1 MLVLVEA
8 IEDPEAAPMYD
19 LNTSCSNCAC
29 LAAWTAMADWLPPV
43 RLEICANWD
52 RWDEVMP
59 KLAKLAGDKLA
70 MVEVYAARFA
80 RSDSWRPQKAA
91 MSFAVM
97 FGKAEDIAN
106 RELNWTIRC

>member
-1 MLVLVEA
+1 MVVLV
-8 IEDPEAAPMYD
+8 DMVPAAAAAWPMYD

-29 LAAWTAMADWLPPV
+29 LAAWAAIWDWSEPV
-43 RLEICANWD
+43 RLEIWASWD
-52 RWDEVMP
+52 RWDEVIP

-70 MVEVYAARFA
+70 MVEVYAAKFA

-97 FGKAEDIAN
+97 FGKAEDIAS
-106 RELNWTIRC
+106 RELN